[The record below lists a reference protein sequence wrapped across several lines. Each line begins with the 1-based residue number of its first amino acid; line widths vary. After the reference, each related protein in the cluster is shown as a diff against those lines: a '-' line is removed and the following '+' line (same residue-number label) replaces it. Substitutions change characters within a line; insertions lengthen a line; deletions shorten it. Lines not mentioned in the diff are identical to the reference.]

1 MLGAHNMK
9 NVSDDTECPICLSN
23 AGQHLIT
30 GCDHMFCK
38 ACIQTWCCDHRAYCP
53 MCEQPIYGLQSTD
66 ELEFFL
72 TPHFGEFGLTLEGND
87 SYTRVK
93 GIQRKSVAEIVGLQP
108 KSLVCIN
115 GEHSLQKSIGE
126 LRTALS
132 QRRFVNVSLKPSK
145 NKTDRFFGKFI
156 DRLRACLC
164 SL

>member
-1 MLGAHNMK
+1 MLDVHNMK
-9 NVSDDTECPICLSN
+9 IDDTECPICLSN
-23 AGQHLIT
+23 MGQHLIT

-53 MCEQPIYGLQSTD
+53 MCEQPIYGLHSTD

-93 GIQRKSVAEIVGLQP
+93 GIQRKSVAEIVGLQL
-108 KSLVCIN
+108 KSFVYIN

-126 LRTALS
+126 LRTSLS
-132 QRRFVNVSLKPSK
+132 KRRFVHVSLKPSRSK
-145 NKTDRFFGKFI
+145 ADPFCKKVI
-156 DRLRACLC
+156 VRLRACFI